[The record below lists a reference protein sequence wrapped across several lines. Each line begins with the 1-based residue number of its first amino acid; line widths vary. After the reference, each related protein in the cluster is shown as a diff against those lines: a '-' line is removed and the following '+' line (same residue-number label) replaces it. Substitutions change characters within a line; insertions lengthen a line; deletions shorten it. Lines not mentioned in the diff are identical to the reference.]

1 MFYILTFSYAV
12 VVIGPLLLCLL
23 VPGTIAE
30 CGLALT
36 YMSAFKSTT
45 RKKKKKKKVKGKD
58 EEDDDDDEEEEEE
71 EKGKKYR
78 WSNHIALSRRLTELT
93 REHFEGLFY
102 DWSPP
107 PLLVDS
113 SEAHSSSASPSSS
126 SSPNENKLP
135 PNPQHQAAALWLRQT
150 DHLLVQSTPDWPS
163 LISLR
168 NGLQAVEGEQGA
180 AISSLQRSLLTVQ
193 KALLPLISAARRQQ
207 RRQQQQQPNQQ
218 SSSQH
223 LSHHSSDLLE
233 QSETLLRGWCRRVKA
248 LKTLHV

>member
-12 VVIGPLLLCLL
+12 IVIGPLLLCLL

-30 CGLALT
+30 
-36 YMSAFKSTT
+36 
-45 RKKKKKKKVKGKD
+45 KKKKKAKDKD
-58 EEDDDDDEEEEEE
+58 EKDDDDEEEEEE

-107 PLLVDS
+107 PPSPLVDS
-113 SEAHSSSASPSSS
+113 SDAHSSSVSPSSS
-126 SSPNENKLP
+126 ASSVSPNDQP
-135 PNPQHQAAALWLRQT
+135 PNPLHQAAALWLRQT

-168 NGLQAVEGEQGA
+168 NGLQAVEREQGA

-193 KALLPLISAARRQQ
+193 KALLPLITAARRQQ
-207 RRQQQQQPNQQ
+207 RQNQQQS

>member
-12 VVIGPLLLCLL
+12 IVIGPLLLCLL

-36 YMSAFKSTT
+36 YMSAFKSPT
-45 RKKKKKKKVKGKD
+45 RKKKKKAKDKD
-58 EEDDDDDEEEEEE
+58 EKDDDDDEEEEEE

-107 PLLVDS
+107 PPSPLVDS
-113 SEAHSSSASPSSS
+113 SGAHSSSVSPSSS
-126 SSPNENKLP
+126 ASSLSPNDQP
-135 PNPQHQAAALWLRQT
+135 PNPHHQAAALWLRQT
-150 DHLLVQSTPDWPS
+150 DHLLVQSAADWPS

-168 NGLQAVEGEQGA
+168 NGLQAVEREQGA

-207 RRQQQQQPNQQ
+207 RRQNQQQS

>member
-45 RKKKKKKKVKGKD
+45 TRKKKKAKDKD
-58 EEDDDDDEEEEEE
+58 EKEDDDDEEEDEE

-107 PLLVDS
+107 PPSPLDS
-113 SEAHSSSASPSSS
+113 SDAHSSSASPSSS
-126 SSPNENKLP
+126 SSPNDQP
-135 PNPQHQAAALWLRQT
+135 PNLLHQAAALWLRQT
-150 DHLLVQSTPDWPS
+150 DHLLVQSAADWPS

-168 NGLQAVEGEQGA
+168 NGLQVVEREQGA

-193 KALLPLISAARRQQ
+193 KALLPLITAARRQQ
-207 RRQQQQQPNQQ
+207 RQNQQQQQPNQQ
-218 SSSQH
+218 SSSPH
-223 LSHHSSDLLE
+223 LSHHSSELLE